1 MERAQLKAM
10 AKEQIKGNIG
20 ILFVITL
27 ITALIGGILGAVP
40 GIGSIA
46 SFVISPV
53 LSLAMCAIYLN
64 LVNGQKPEIG
74 DLFSKFNQLV
84 PALVANLLV
93 ALFTAL
99 WMLLLIIPG
108 IIKSISYSMTFYI
121 LAENPELSG
130 TEAIN
135 RSKAMMEGH
144 KMEYFIL
151 QLSFIGWILLGAITL
166 GIAYIWVLPYMQ
178 ATTTNFYNYVK
189 SSDATYVAG

>member
-20 ILFVITL
+20 ILFVIAL

-93 ALFTAL
+93 GLFTAL

-130 TEAIN
+130 IEAIN

-151 QLSFIGWILLGAITL
+151 QLSFIGWILLGAITF

>member
-27 ITALIGGILGAVP
+27 ITALIGGILGSVP

-93 ALFTAL
+93 GLFTAL

-130 TEAIN
+130 IEAIN

>member
-20 ILFVITL
+20 ILFVIAL

-46 SFVISPV
+46 SFVITPV

-130 TEAIN
+130 IEAIN